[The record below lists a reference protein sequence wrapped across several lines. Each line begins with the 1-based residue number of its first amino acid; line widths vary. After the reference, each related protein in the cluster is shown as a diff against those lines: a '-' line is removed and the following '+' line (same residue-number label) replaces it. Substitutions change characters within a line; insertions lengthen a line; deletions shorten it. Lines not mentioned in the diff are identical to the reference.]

1 MLMSKIF
8 TAKTRPS
15 RSLSTHLMKPRI
27 LLASLFAFAVA
38 GCAHFAAKPLDASRS
53 AAKLSGRRLAAK
65 TWTLGALVN
74 EAVRNHPDVAMARA
88 QYETAKA
95 TIRTAGERPNP
106 TLLLSPQ
113 VVTPF
118 NLMAGTYGVE
128 FDWTFETAGKRGKRG
143 DVARA
148 NVNAAASRVVDVTWK
163 VRAAVRKAMLEL
175 FAGER
180 RGLLVAAAITKQD
193 DLLKLIGAR
202 VTAGAVSHIE
212 MAQPRLLLVQLRIQ
226 QADAGKSAALARVS
240 LAESLG
246 MGTAGLGDA
255 RFSFAAFENTRG
267 LNVSHRHAAL
277 THRADVL
284 AALADYAAVE
294 AMLRLEI
301 AKQFPD
307 IHLNPGYQLDGGKN
321 KWGLGLGITL
331 PILNQNQG
339 AIGEAESRRRESAAK
354 FNVVQTKVLADC
366 DRAAAGVSAA
376 RVKIATVDNLI
387 TEQQRQFETEKRLVA
402 AGEGDKLTL
411 LTAEVE
417 RATTE
422 IARLDA
428 AGELQAALGALEEAT
443 QTTRE
448 K

>member
-1 MLMSKIF
+1 MRMTKFF
-8 TAKTRPS
+8 TAKVWHPPS
-15 RSLSTHLMKPRI
+15 VSAHLMNPRLI
-27 LLASLFAFAVA
+27 LATLLLACA
-38 GCAHFAAKPLDASRS
+38 GCTQFAARPIDASRS

-65 TWTLGALVN
+65 TWTLKALTD
-74 EAVRNHPDVAMARA
+74 EAVRNHPDVALARA
-88 QYETAKA
+88 QYATAKA

-106 TLLLSPQ
+106 TMLITPQ

-118 NLMAGTYGVE
+118 DLIAGTYGVE
-128 FDWTFETAGKRGKRG
+128 FDWTIETAGKRGKRG

-148 NVNAAASRVVDVTWK
+148 NVNAAASRVVDATWK

-175 FAGER
+175 YAGER
-180 RGLLVAAAITKQD
+180 RGLLVAAAITKQE
-193 DLLKLIGAR
+193 DLVKLIDAR
-202 VTAGAVSHIE
+202 VRAGAVSHIE
-212 MAQPRLLLVQLRIQ
+212 MAQPRLLLVQIRMQ
-226 QADAGKSAALARVS
+226 QADAGKAVALARAS
-240 LAESLG
+240 LAEALG
-246 MGTAGLGDA
+246 MSTAGLGDA
-255 RFSFAAFENTRG
+255 RFSFAAFENTKG
-267 LNVSHRHAAL
+267 LASSHRRAAL

-284 AALADYAAVE
+284 AALADYAAAE

-301 AKQFPD
+301 AKQYPD

-321 KWGLGLGITL
+321 KWGLGIGITL

-339 AIGEAESRRRESAAK
+339 AIGEAEAKRRESAAK

-376 RVKIATVDNLI
+376 RVKLSTAANLI
-387 TEQQRQFETEKRLVA
+387 AEQQRRFETEKRLVV

-422 IARLDA
+422 ITRLDA
-428 AGELQAALGALEEAT
+428 AIELQAALGALEEAT
-443 QTTRE
+443 QSPRD

>member
-1 MLMSKIF
+1 MRMMKIF
-8 TAKTRPS
+8 TAKVTRARTFS
-15 RSLSTHLMKPRI
+15 AHLMNLRI
-27 LLASLFAFAVA
+27 LLTSLLVIGCA
-38 GCAHFAAKPLDASRS
+38 GCTHFAAMPLDASRS

-65 TWTLGALVN
+65 TWTISGLID

-106 TLLLSPQ
+106 TMLITPQ
-113 VVTPF
+113 IVTP
-118 NLMAGTYGVE
+118 LDWMAGTYGVE

-143 DVARA
+143 DVAHA
-148 NVNAAASRVVDVTWK
+148 NVNAAASRVVDATWK
-163 VRAAVRKAMLEL
+163 VRAAVRKGLLDLYA
-175 FAGER
+175 AER
-180 RGLLVAAAITKQD
+180 RGSLVAAAITKQEE
-193 DLLKLIGAR
+193 LVKLIDAR
-202 VTAGAVSHIE
+202 VRAGAVSHIE
-212 MAQPRLLLVQLRIQ
+212 MAQPRLLLVQIRMQ
-226 QADAGKSAALARVS
+226 QADAGKAAALARAS
-240 LAESLG
+240 LAEALG
-246 MGTAGLGDA
+246 MSTAGLTDA

-267 LNVSHRHAAL
+267 LSVSHRRAAL

-284 AALADYAAVE
+284 AALADYAAAE
-294 AMLRLEI
+294 ALLRLEI

-307 IHLNPGYQLDGGKN
+307 IHLNPGYQLDGGAN
-321 KWGLGLGITL
+321 KWGLGIGITL

-339 AIGEAESRRRESAAK
+339 AIGEAEAKRHESAAK

-376 RVKIATVDNLI
+376 RVKLSTAANLI
-387 TEQQRQFETEKRLVA
+387 GEQQRQYETEKRIVA

-411 LTAEVE
+411 LTGEVE

-422 IARLDA
+422 ITRLDA
-428 AGELQAALGALEEAT
+428 AIELQAALGALEEAT
-443 QTTRE
+443 QSPRD